1 MKFKNMRKIVEKGYN
16 TGDYQK
22 YFRISPKISSLEARF
37 LRKLMEM
44 IPSKGKK

>member
-22 YFRISPKISSLEARF
+22 YFRISPKLSSLEARF
-37 LRKLMEM
+37 LRKLMDKLRS
-44 IPSKGKK
+44 I